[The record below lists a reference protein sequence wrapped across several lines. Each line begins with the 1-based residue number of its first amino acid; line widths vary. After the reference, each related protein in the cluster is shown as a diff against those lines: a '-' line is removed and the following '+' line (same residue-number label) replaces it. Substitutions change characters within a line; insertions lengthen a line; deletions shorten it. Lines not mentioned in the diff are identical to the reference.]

1 MAVTHQIRP
10 MLWFDG
16 QAEEAARF
24 YVSLFPNSKLLEVT
38 RFGEVGPGPKGSV
51 MTVSFRLGDQEFV
64 ALNGGPQFKF
74 TEAISLAIE
83 VETQAEVD
91 RLWRAL
97 TADGGQEGMCGWLKD
112 RWGLSWQVVPSA
124 LIRAVSGPDQKK
136 ADRVMAAVMD
146 MKKIDLPRIEAAAR
160 GP

>member
-1 MAVTHQIRP
+1 MPVTPKIRP

-16 QAEEAARF
+16 QAEEAAKL
-24 YVSLFPNSKLLEVT
+24 YVSIFPNSKILEIAHYGDT
-38 RFGEVGPGPKGSV
+38 GPGAKGSV
-51 MTVSFRLGDQEFV
+51 MTVAFRLGDLEIV

-83 VETQAEVD
+83 VESQEEID
-91 RLWRAL
+91 RLWKAL
-97 TADGGQEGMCGWLKD
+97 TSNGGQEGPCGWLKD

-124 LIRAVSGPDQKK
+124 LIRALSGSDQKK

-146 MKKIDLPRIEAAAR
+146 MKKIDLKRIEAAAR
-160 GP
+160 G